1 MFEIASN
8 IVLFLHSI
16 VRYVIVIAALGAV
29 VLAFRGW
36 LTRKPFTALDD
47 RLGMIFTSGMHL
59 QLVLGL
65 LLYGVFSQLTQ
76 SAFNNMGAAMTNPV
90 LRFYAVEHIAMMIV
104 AVVIATVGRSL
115 SRRAKDDAAKHRMAA
130 IFYTIALIVVF
141 VSIPWPWAAVGAARP
156 LDPFHMFFGN

>member
-1 MFEIASN
+1 MPQIVTD

-16 VRYVIVIAALGAV
+16 LRYVIVIAALAAV

-47 RLGMIFTSGMHL
+47 RLGMIFTSSMHL
-59 QLVLGL
+59 QLLIGL

-76 SAFNNMGAAMTNPV
+76 AAFNNMGAAMTNPA
-90 LRFYAVEHIAMMIV
+90 LRFYAVEHISMMIV

-115 SRRAKDDAAKHRMAA
+115 SRRAKDDTAKHRMAA

-141 VSIPWPWAAVGAARP
+141 VSIPWPWAAAGAARP
-156 LDPFHMFFGN
+156 LNPFHMFFGN